1 MNVTWHIFSLNLMLF
16 FCSHMCDTWFK
27 WKCLCFLYTLS
38 YFDPQE
44 PTFLTKESTKRWQ
57 GHLIATQHLKVMG
70 KDSHK
75 YIHYYNVVY
84 KNLLS

>member
-1 MNVTWHIFSLNLMLF
+1 MF
-16 FCSHMCDTWFK
+16 FV
-27 WKCLCFLYTLS
+27 
-38 YFDPQE
+38 YFILLWPQE
-44 PTFLTKESTKRWQ
+44 PTFLTKESTKYWQ
-57 GHLIATQHLKVMG
+57 GHLVATQHLKVMG